1 MNGENK
7 MAYSPKVSVIINTCD
22 RCFHLKRLLDCLLY
36 QAYENFEVIVVN
48 GPSRDNT
55 EQVLENYRDFIRV
68 EKCPDNNLCLS
79 RNIGVES
86 SAGEI
91 LAFIDDD
98 AVPADNYWLANGVK
112 CFSDQNIGIV
122 GGDSRKVGGAY
133 EYKYGMIS
141 IFGESKISDDIN
153 LLNNCDGEWF
163 SAPRGNNLFLR
174 KEAIIKIG
182 GFDLFYKYFLDES
195 DVAIRIIQSGYK
207 MKYAENCTV
216 IHEAATGTF
225 RTSPYDL
232 DWNVIAASQAY
243 FVSKFTEKSSFDKNK
258 RKEFILNSGNHWLKQ
273 FNDLKKNG
281 VIAEEEC
288 IRYSNAVKSGIDY
301 GFSAAKNERKLKFD
315 FKNNN
320 QYFIKFPTISK
331 KHNLNICLLCED
343 NVKQP
348 IGGVAVY
355 TKMLADGL
363 SSLGHNI
370 YVITK
375 GESDVLENYE
385 GINYC
390 YTKTIP
396 CPVKSLPN
404 MSGSKNKL
412 DFAYSCFLKLQ
423 ELKSCFHID
432 IVESPLWDSPGFVI
446 AELEK
451 EVPLVVRLQTPLK
464 MVMNTLKKE
473 NTPDL
478 ELLTELEKNM
488 MLKADKIISIS
499 NCIKETIQE
508 LYNITF
514 NNCTNNYLGINT
526 DKKAECNRA
535 EDDGKLIVFFVG
547 RLERRKGIDVILSA
561 IPQLMKKFP
570 NLEIHLG
577 GDYNIFDNV
586 IQGSYKRKFENMYS
600 SEDWYKNVKFLGK
613 ISEQEKEQEYAN
625 CDVFVSPSLY
635 ESFGIIFIEAMRYSK
650 PVIGCNIGGMK
661 EVVDNNVTGFLCEPG
676 DAQGFEKYMEKLLS
690 DKKLREK
697 FGNAGYI
704 RLNKMFSDKATCLG
718 TEAIYKE
725 VIKNSSF

>member
-1 MNGENK
+1 
-7 MAYSPKVSVIINTCD
+7 
-22 RCFHLKRLLDCLLY
+22 
-36 QAYENFEVIVVN
+36 
-48 GPSRDNT
+48 
-55 EQVLENYRDFIRV
+55 
-68 EKCPDNNLCLS
+68 
-79 RNIGVES
+79 
-86 SAGEI
+86 
-91 LAFIDDD
+91 
-98 AVPADNYWLANGVK
+98 
-112 CFSDQNIGIV
+112 
-122 GGDSRKVGGAY
+122 
-133 EYKYGMIS
+133 
-141 IFGESKISDDIN
+141 
-153 LLNNCDGEWF
+153 
-163 SAPRGNNLFLR
+163 
-174 KEAIIKIG
+174 
-182 GFDLFYKYFLDES
+182 
-195 DVAIRIIQSGYK
+195 
-207 MKYAENCTV
+207 
-216 IHEAATGTF
+216 
-225 RTSPYDL
+225 
-232 DWNVIAASQAY
+232 
-243 FVSKFTEKSSFDKNK
+243 
-258 RKEFILNSGNHWLKQ
+258 
-273 FNDLKKNG
+273 
-281 VIAEEEC
+281 
-288 IRYSNAVKSGIDY
+288 
-301 GFSAAKNERKLKFD
+301 
-315 FKNNN
+315 
-320 QYFIKFPTISK
+320 
-331 KHNLNICLLCED
+331 
-343 NVKQP
+343 
-348 IGGVAVY
+348 
-355 TKMLADGL
+355 
-363 SSLGHNI
+363 
-370 YVITK
+370 
-375 GESDVLENYE
+375 
-385 GINYC
+385 
-390 YTKTIP
+390 
-396 CPVKSLPN
+396 
-404 MSGSKNKL
+404 
-412 DFAYSCFLKLQ
+412 
-423 ELKSCFHID
+423 
-432 IVESPLWDSPGFVI
+432 
-446 AELEK
+446 
-451 EVPLVVRLQTPLK
+451 
-464 MVMNTLKKE
+464 
-473 NTPDL
+473 
-478 ELLTELEKNM
+478 